1 MCEKGVG
8 EGRRK
13 PSGINGAGSTIPV
26 CEKVMLFAHFLSG
39 QTVRL
44 IKSRTD
50 RIEASHGLEQG
61 STAHI
66 RASIDPEDFRE
77 KASSGRLMTAAVML
91 CTISRLRRELEDAFS
106 GASFLPPTTLEGKCV
121 AGLQWHGRTV
131 FAEAAD
137 FMHAYHRLW
146 RHAVRRFL

>member
-1 MCEKGVG
+1 
-8 EGRRK
+8 
-13 PSGINGAGSTIPV
+13 
-26 CEKVMLFAHFLSG
+26 
-39 QTVRL
+39 
-44 IKSRTD
+44 
-50 RIEASHGLEQG
+50 
-61 STAHI
+61 
-66 RASIDPEDFRE
+66 
-77 KASSGRLMTAAVML
+77 MTAAVML